1 MINDADV
8 QRFLSLKRIAVVGV
22 SDDPKSFGNVIFR
35 EMRAHGRDV
44 VPIHP
49 TTELVEDVPC
59 YPDLADV
66 PGEIDGVIIMVP
78 PDRAVAVVDAC
89 AAKGIKDVWLFK
101 GVGGPGAVSDE
112 VLAQC
117 ATHGMQVVAGAC
129 PLMFLEPVGG
139 VHKFHR
145 VLRRWNGALE
155 KAA

>member
-1 MINDADV
+1 MINVADV

-35 EMRAHGRDV
+35 EMRSRGHDV

-49 TTELVEDVPC
+49 TTQLVENVTC
-59 YPDLADV
+59 YPDVADV
-66 PGEIDGVIIMVP
+66 PGDVDGAIIMV
-78 PDRAVAVVDAC
+78 RHEHAVPVVDAC
-89 AAKGIKDVWLFK
+89 AAKGIRSVWLFK
-101 GVGGPGAVSDE
+101 GVGGAGAVSDE
-112 VLAQC
+112 VLERC

-139 VHKFHR
+139 LHKFHR
-145 VLRRWNGALE
+145 AMRRLTGSLE